1 MSEVVIKF
9 FSYLLLLCVYTWEFE
24 RGAFKNGN
32 DLTLVGA
39 FRAFKQIE
47 VMP

>member
-24 RGAFKNGN
+24 RGAFKNDWEWFDVSGC
-32 DLTLVGA
+32 
-39 FRAFKQIE
+39 I
-47 VMP
+47 